1 MPDTHEPSDHVTP
14 PAVTPPAPAYAPP
27 HPYATPAA
35 QPGNGLAITAMAL
48 GLVSLLTVGVGFFA
62 ATPMGLFAGLFA
74 IAAVVLGIVSLVR
87 RQRGKAPAIAGIASG
102 AIGGVA
108 TIALAAYVLMVA
120 LSPGWNGG
128 FDSAP
133 TETHSHESES
143 DSDSGESSA
152 PQSFTPLEFTGEWPE
167 NYADGGITFGA
178 DLAPIPSNALTPG
191 DVPLLPSA
199 ERGDGPADILL
210 FVDYRCPICMNFE
223 QANAPTLE
231 SVIES
236 GAATLQ
242 MRTLTFLDR
251 ASSGS
256 EYSSRAA
263 GALACIATEQPESA
277 WLAHTTLLS
286 STVQPPENT
295 PGLDDKELIAAIEK
309 EAGVL
314 SPAVRSCIT
323 ERTFVPFAQAFTNWS
338 FENPVPNAV
347 NSALM
352 VEGTPLAVVNGVP
365 YQGPV
370 NDPAAFRDFL
380 EAQGV
385 TVP

>member
-27 HPYATPAA
+27 HPYAAPAA
-35 QPGNGLAITAMAL
+35 QPGSGLGIAAMAL

-62 ATPMGLFAGLFA
+62 VTPMGLFAALFGIVA
-74 IAAVVLGIVSLVR
+74 IVLGIVALVC
-87 RQRGKAPAIAGIASG
+87 RQRAKAPAIAGIASG
-102 AIGGVA
+102 AIGV
-108 TIALAAYVLMVA
+108 IASIVLAAYVLMVA
-120 LSPGWNGG
+120 LSPGWTGG

-133 TETHSHESES
+133 TETHSHESDPE
-143 DSDSGESSA
+143 SGESGG
-152 PQSFTPLEFTGEWPE
+152 PQSFTPLDFTGEWPE
-167 NYADGGITFGA
+167 NYADGGITFGE
-178 DLAPIPSNALTPG
+178 DFAPVPSKALTPG
-191 DVPLLPSA
+191 DVPLLPRA
-199 ERGDGPADILL
+199 ERGEGPADILL
-210 FVDYRCPICMNFE
+210 FVDYRCPICMSFE

-242 MRTLTFLDR
+242 VRTLTFLDR

-256 EYSSRAA
+256 AYSSRAA
-263 GALACIATEQPESA
+263 GALACIATEQPASS

-286 STVQPPENT
+286 ANVQPPENT
-295 PGLDDKELIAAIEK
+295 PGLDDKEIIAAIEQ
-309 EAGVL
+309 EAGAL
-314 SPAVRSCIT
+314 SPAARSCIT
-323 ERTFVPFAQAFTNWS
+323 DQTFVPFAQAFTNWS

-370 NDPAAFRDFL
+370 NDPAEFRAFL